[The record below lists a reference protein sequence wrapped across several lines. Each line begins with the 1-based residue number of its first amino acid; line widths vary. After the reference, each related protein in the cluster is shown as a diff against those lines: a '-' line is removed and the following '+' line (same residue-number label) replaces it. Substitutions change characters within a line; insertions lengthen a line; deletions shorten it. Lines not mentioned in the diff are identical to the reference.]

1 MDYLHSLPRQA
12 KFRLGSLYV
21 TAAVDRD
28 IDFADVGVALSRHV
42 HGDWGDVCEEDREAN
57 EFSLTHGERLLSVYH
72 DRNGVKF
79 WIITERDRSATT
91 VLLPDDY

>member
-57 EFSLTHGERLLSVYH
+57 EFSLIARKFDAHGKDMGELVGNIDRWLTELLE
-72 DRNGVKF
+72 G
-79 WIITERDRSATT
+79 
-91 VLLPDDY
+91 